1 MTYYR
6 VDRRLFKVG
15 DEIATASEY
24 YGKFDDIA
32 KEVEDALEA
41 SRPMTKMRRPECLFL
56 FEDEKC
62 ARKHWSKM
70 KDGKLYEVSIDRA
83 EVLHRGDMVKMDVMK
98 RARES
103 GQDMS
108 EVADAYWRGEH
119 GPSPEIEIMVA
130 RAVVT
135 RVLSTS
141 DAERKEHLVKR
152 WKGLA

>member
-6 VDRRLFKVG
+6 IDRRLFKVG

-24 YGKFDDIA
+24 YGKFADIA
-32 KEVEDALEA
+32 KEVEDVLEA
-41 SRPMTKMRRPECLFL
+41 SRPMTKRRRPECLFL
-56 FEDEKC
+56 FEDENC

-70 KDGKLYEVSIDRA
+70 TNGKLYEVSIGSA
-83 EVLHRGDMVKMDVMK
+83 EVLHRGDMAQMDVMK
-98 RARES
+98 RASES
-103 GQDMS
+103 GQDIS

-119 GPSPEIEIMVA
+119 SPSPEIGIMVSS
-130 RAVVT
+130 AVVT

-141 DAERKEHLVKR
+141 DAERKEHLVRR